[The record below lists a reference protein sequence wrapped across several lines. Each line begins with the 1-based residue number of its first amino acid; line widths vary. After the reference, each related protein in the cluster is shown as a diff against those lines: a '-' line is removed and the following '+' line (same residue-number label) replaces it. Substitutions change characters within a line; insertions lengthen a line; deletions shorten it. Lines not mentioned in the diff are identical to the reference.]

1 MIKKHFVRGLLLI
14 TPIGVTALIMLS
26 LYEWVFEKIHNV
38 NMQGIT
44 LIIVTV
50 ALFVGITM
58 LGYLG
63 STFLIKPIAQTIEK
77 LISKIPLINFVY
89 SSIKDLSGA
98 FIGDKK
104 KFDQPILVNLDSE
117 GILKKPGFI
126 TRKDLSELGLTDMVA
141 VYLPHSY
148 NFSGN
153 VFLTEPKNIK
163 IVENISSGEFMKF
176 IVSGGVS
183 GDLTVKQK
191 K

>member
-1 MIKKHFVRGLLLI
+1 MIKKHFVRGLVFI
-14 TPIGVTALIMLS
+14 TPIGVTVLIMLS

-44 LIIVTV
+44 LLIVTV
-50 ALFVGITM
+50 SLFICITL

-63 STFLIKPIAQTIEK
+63 STFLIKPIGQTLEK
-77 LISKIPLINFVY
+77 LISKIPLISFIY

-98 FIGDKK
+98 FMGDKK
-104 KFDQPILVNLDSE
+104 KFDQPIIVNLDKE
-117 GILKKPGFI
+117 GVLKKPGFI
-126 TRKDLSELGLTDMVA
+126 TRKDLSSLGLEEHVA

-153 VFLTEPKNIK
+153 VFFTETKNITL
-163 IVENISSGEFMKF
+163 IENISSGEFMKL

-183 GDLTVKQK
+183 GDITISK
-191 K
+191 